1 MKTIDE
7 IYRELLETFSSQS
20 GYLPSASCDL
30 SARLYAV
37 AAQVQALYLQAEW
50 VMGQAFPQTAQGTY
64 LDYHAETRGIQRSV
78 ATAAEG
84 YLRFQVDTAVAQD
97 LSIPAETVCMTV
109 EGRRF
114 QTVEAA
120 VLEAGELYVDVL
132 SKALEPGSGGN
143 VAAGTVIRMAVAP
156 AGVKSCTNPAAFV
169 GGADQEGDEALRIRV
184 LDSFKRLPNGANA
197 AFYEREAMNFPGV
210 AAAKA
215 VGRARGIGTVDVYV
229 ATEAGLPDTALLTA
243 IETALPGT
251 ELLEA
256 IEADLQAKR
265 EIAVDVEVC
274 APQEQTVDVTV
285 AIQAAEGYTYGQ
297 AEDEADAAIR
307 AHFTGDLLGK
317 GVTLAELGHLL
328 YSLESVSNYHFTA
341 PAADVAAVVTALPRL
356 GSLTISDMT
365 EEET

>member
-229 ATEAGLPDTALLTA
+229 ATEAGLP
-243 IETALPGT
+243 GT

-285 AIQAAEGYTYGQ
+285 AIQAAEGYTYDQ

>member
-7 IYRELLETFSSQS
+7 IYRELLEVFSGQS

-50 VMGQAFPQTAQGTY
+50 VMGQAFPQTAQGTC

-84 YLRFQVDTAVAQD
+84 YLRFQVDAAVAQD
-97 LSIPAETVCMTV
+97 LAIPAETVCMTV

-132 SKALEPGSGGN
+132 AQALEPGSAGN

-156 AGVKSCTNPAAFV
+156 AGIKSCTNPAAFV
-169 GGADQEGDEALRIRV
+169 GGADQESDEALRERV

-197 AFYEREAMNFPGV
+197 AFYEREAMNVPGV

-243 IETALPGT
+243 IETAL
-251 ELLEA
+251 
-256 IEADLQAKR
+256 QAKR

-285 AIQAAEGYTYGQ
+285 AIQAAEGYTYDQ
-297 AEDEADAAIR
+297 AEDAADAAIR
-307 AHFTGDLLGK
+307 AHFTGNLLGK

-328 YSLESVSNYHFTA
+328 YSLDSVANYRFTA
-341 PAADVAAVVTALPRL
+341 PAADVAAVVTSLPRL
-356 GSLTISDMT
+356 GTLAISDMT
-365 EEET
+365 EEES

>member
-229 ATEAGLPDTALLTA
+229 ATEAGLP
-243 IETALPGT
+243 GT

>member
-50 VMGQAFPQTAQGTY
+50 VMGQEFPQTAQGTY

-229 ATEAGLPDTALLTA
+229 ATEAGLP
-243 IETALPGT
+243 GT

-356 GSLTISDMT
+356 GSLTISDIT

>member
-1 MKTIDE
+1 
-7 IYRELLETFSSQS
+7 
-20 GYLPSASCDL
+20 
-30 SARLYAV
+30 
-37 AAQVQALYLQAEW
+37 
-50 VMGQAFPQTAQGTY
+50 
-64 LDYHAETRGIQRSV
+64 
-78 ATAAEG
+78 
-84 YLRFQVDTAVAQD
+84 
-97 LSIPAETVCMTV
+97 MTV

-229 ATEAGLPDTALLTA
+229 ATEAGLP
-243 IETALPGT
+243 GT

>member
-50 VMGQAFPQTAQGTY
+50 VMGQAFPQTAQ
-64 LDYHAETRGIQRSV
+64 
-78 ATAAEG
+78 G

-229 ATEAGLPDTALLTA
+229 ATEAGLP
-243 IETALPGT
+243 GT

>member
-169 GGADQEGDEALRIRV
+169 GGADQE
-184 LDSFKRLPNGANA
+184 
-197 AFYEREAMNFPGV
+197 AMNFPGV

-229 ATEAGLPDTALLTA
+229 ATEAG
-243 IETALPGT
+243 LPGT

-285 AIQAAEGYTYGQ
+285 AIQAAEGYTYDQ

>member
-229 ATEAGLPDTALLTA
+229 ATEAGLP
-243 IETALPGT
+243 GT

-285 AIQAAEGYTYGQ
+285 AIQAAEGYTYDQ

-341 PAADVAAVVTALPRL
+341 PAADVAAVVTELPRL

>member
-97 LSIPAETVCMTV
+97 LAIPAETVCMTV

-229 ATEAGLPDTALLTA
+229 AAEAG
-243 IETALPGT
+243 LPGT

-285 AIQAAEGYTYGQ
+285 AIQAAEGYTYDQ

>member
-184 LDSFKRLPNGANA
+184 LDSFKRLPNVANA
-197 AFYEREAMNFPGV
+197 AFYELEAMNFPGV

-229 ATEAGLPDTALLTA
+229 ATEAGLPDTD
-243 IETALPGT
+243 
-251 ELLEA
+251 LLEA
-256 IEADLQAKR
+256 IETHLQEKR

-285 AIQAAEGYTYGQ
+285 AIQAAEGYTYDQ

>member
-229 ATEAGLPDTALLTA
+229 ATEAGLP
-243 IETALPGT
+243 GT

-285 AIQAAEGYTYGQ
+285 AIQAAEGYTYDQ

-341 PAADVAAVVTALPRL
+341 PAADVAAVDTALPRL

>member
-7 IYRELLETFSSQS
+7 IYRDLLEAFSSQS

-97 LSIPAETVCMTV
+97 LAIPTETVCMTV

-120 VLEAGELYVDVL
+120 VLAAGELYVDVL
-132 SKALEPGSGGN
+132 AQALESGSGGN

-156 AGVKSCTNPAAFV
+156 AGIKSCTNPAAFV
-169 GGADQEGDEALRIRV
+169 GGADQESDEALRVRV

-197 AFYEREAMNFPGV
+197 AFYEREAMNVPGV

-229 ATEAGLPDTALLTA
+229 ATEAGLPDGELLAA
-243 IETALPGT
+243 IETALQ
-251 ELLEA
+251 E
-256 IEADLQAKR
+256 KR
-265 EIAVDVEVC
+265 EIAVDVAVC
-274 APQEQTVDVTV
+274 APQEQTVDVSV
-285 AIQAAEGYTYGQ
+285 AIQAAEGYTYDQ
-297 AEDEADAAIR
+297 AADDADAAIR

-328 YSLESVSNYHFTA
+328 YSLESVANYRFTA
-341 PAADVAAVVTALPRL
+341 PAADVAAVTTALPRL
-356 GSLTISDMT
+356 GTLAISDMR
-365 EEET
+365 EEAT

>member
-120 VLEAGELYVDVL
+120 VLESGELYVDVL
-132 SKALEPGSGGN
+132 AKALEPGSGGN

-229 ATEAGLPDTALLTA
+229 ATEAGLP
-243 IETALPGT
+243 GT

-285 AIQAAEGYTYGQ
+285 AIQAAEGYTYDQ

>member
-7 IYRELLETFSSQS
+7 IYQELLEAFSGQS
-20 GYLPSASCDL
+20 GYLPDVSCDL

-37 AAQVQALYLQAEW
+37 AAQVQALYLQAAW
-50 VMGQAFPQTAQGTY
+50 VMDQAFPQTAQGIY
-64 LDYHAETRGIQRSV
+64 LDYHAETRGITRSV

-97 LSIPAETVCMTV
+97 LPIPAGTVCMDPS
-109 EGRRF
+109 GRRF
-114 QTVEAA
+114 QTTADA
-120 VLEAGELYVDVL
+120 VLEAGDLYVDVL
-132 SKALEPGSGGN
+132 AEALEPGSGGN
-143 VAAGTVIRMAVAP
+143 AAAGDVTLMAVAP

-169 GGADQEGDEALRIRV
+169 GGADQESDEALRGRI

-197 AFYEREAMNFPGV
+197 AFYEREAMNVPGV

-229 ATEAGLPDTALLTA
+229 ATEAGLPDSALIA
-243 IETALPGT
+243 E
-251 ELLEA
+251 
-256 IEADLQAKR
+256 IEAALQQKR

-274 APQEQTVDVTV
+274 SPQEQTVDVTV
-285 AIQAAEGYTYGQ
+285 AIQAAEGYTYDQ
-297 AEDEADAAIR
+297 AEDDADAALR

-328 YSLESVSNYHFTA
+328 YSLESVSNYRFA
-341 PAADVAAVVTALPRL
+341 SPAADVAAVDTSLPRL

>member
-169 GGADQEGDEALRIRV
+169 GGADQESDEALRERV

-210 AAAKA
+210 AAGK
-215 VGRARGIGTVDVYV
+215 GGGGARGIGTGDVYV
-229 ATEAGLPDTALLTA
+229 ATEAGLPGA
-243 IETALPGT
+243 EP
-251 ELLEA
+251 LEA

-285 AIQAAEGYTYGQ
+285 AIQAAEGYTYDQ

-341 PAADVAAVVTALPRL
+341 PAADVAAVVTALRRL
-356 GSLTISDMT
+356 ESLTMSDMR

>member
-1 MKTIDE
+1 
-7 IYRELLETFSSQS
+7 
-20 GYLPSASCDL
+20 
-30 SARLYAV
+30 
-37 AAQVQALYLQAEW
+37 
-50 VMGQAFPQTAQGTY
+50 
-64 LDYHAETRGIQRSV
+64 
-78 ATAAEG
+78 
-84 YLRFQVDTAVAQD
+84 
-97 LSIPAETVCMTV
+97 MTV

-132 SKALEPGSGGN
+132 AQALESGSGGN

-156 AGVKSCTNPAAFV
+156 AGIKSCTNPAAFV
-169 GGADQEGDEALRIRV
+169 GGADQESDEALRERV
-184 LDSFKRLPNGANA
+184 MDSFKRLPNGANA

-229 ATEAGLPDTALLTA
+229 ATEAGLP
-243 IETALPGT
+243 GT

-285 AIQAAEGYTYGQ
+285 AIQAAEGYTYDQ